1 MHRLLNKFMAYKI
14 LSLKW
19 RPAKFSEVVGQDH
32 ISKALSNAIKLDR
45 IAHAFTFSGPRGVG
59 KTSTARILAKELN
72 QVDNI
77 NESIDIIEMDAASNR
92 GIDEIRN
99 LRENVNYAP
108 SNGKYKIYIIDEA
121 HMLTKEAFNALLKTL
136 EEPPSHVIFI
146 FATTELYKMPE
157 TILSR
162 TQRYDFNRLSLECI
176 EKHLEFV
183 LKSEKI
189 KFDNESISKISEK
202 SDGSMRDALSILDQM
217 ICICD
222 NNITI
227 DKISVSIG
235 LVLDQ
240 NYFKILSLV
249 SIRNSAEL
257 FQLFDEIIASGISL
271 YDFIDGLNKFL
282 NKCILANSLKESHK
296 YTDFYKKYCS
306 YNIELEEIDLLRIM
320 EICLKFQSSLRQISQ
335 PRIAM
340 ESLLLKLSYLDKS
353 IDINKFFSNI
363 KKNDTY
369 EEYSKPKELIDEKQD
384 LKKNPLVNKNID
396 KSKNKPTEKK
406 NNLDKNYSKSIEAS
420 DENEKMNKN
429 SFTNKNK
436 DDSNDK
442 TDKNLIKKNQNDKI
456 DKELSIKKI
465 SDEWSNILSS
475 LSKSNIIHSL
485 EKVEIKELTS
495 KKIIILVCK
504 LNEFMFKNLLND
516 INLIQDSINKY
527 FNVNLSLELLL
538 KKDENPQK
546 TQSIEKEDTID
557 KDHPLFMDI
566 LNEFEGELIK

>member
-1 MHRLLNKFMAYKI
+1 MAYKI

-19 RPAKFSEVVGQDH
+19 RPSKFSEVVGQDH
-32 ISKALSNAIKLDR
+32 ISNALSNAIKLDR
-45 IAHAFTFSGPRGVG
+45 IAPAFTFSGPRGVG

-72 QVDNI
+72 QVNNI
-77 NESIDIIEMDAASNR
+77 NDSIDIIEMDAASNR

-176 EKHLEFV
+176 EEHLKFV

-189 KFDNESISKISEK
+189 KFDNESIAKISEK
-202 SDGSMRDALSILDQM
+202 SDGSMRDALSVLDQM
-217 ICICD
+217 ICVCD

-227 DKISVSIG
+227 DKISISLG

-249 SIRNSAEL
+249 SSRNSAEL
-257 FQLFDEIIASGISL
+257 FELFDKIISSGISL

-282 NKCILANSLKESHK
+282 NKCILANSLKGNHK
-296 YTDFYKKYCS
+296 YADFYKEYCS
-306 YNIELEEIDLLRIM
+306 FNIKLEEIDLLRIM
-320 EICLKFQSSLRQISQ
+320 EVCLKFQSSLRQISQ

-353 IDINKFFSNI
+353 VDINKFFSSI
-363 KKNDTY
+363 KKNNSPQEESNFKKKIIDDKNLNKSTENIPDKIDVESTEKLDDDKNSNKSTENIPDKIDAESTEKLDDDKNF
-369 EEYSKPKELIDEKQD
+369 EEYSK
-384 LKKNPLVNKNID
+384 
-396 KSKNKPTEKK
+396 K
-406 NNLDKNYSKSIEAS
+406 NNRKE
-420 DENEKMNKN
+420 
-429 SFTNKNK
+429 
-436 DDSNDK
+436 SNDK
-442 TDKNLIKKNQNDKI
+442 
-456 DKELSIKKI
+456 KI
-465 SDEWSNILSS
+465 SVKQVADEWNNLLSS
-475 LSKSNIIHSL
+475 MTKSNIIHSL
-485 EKVEIKELTS
+485 EKIEVKDLTPDKIVIEICE
-495 KKIIILVCK
+495 

-538 KKDENPQK
+538 KKNENLQSNQK
-546 TQSIEKEDTID
+546 VNNKETID
-557 KDHPLFMDI
+557 KDHPLFMDV

>member
-1 MHRLLNKFMAYKI
+1 MAYKI

-19 RPAKFSEVVGQDH
+19 RPSKFSEVVGQDH
-32 ISKALSNAIKLDR
+32 ISNALSNAIKLDR

-72 QVDNI
+72 KVDNI

-99 LRENVNYAP
+99 LRESVNYAP
-108 SNGKYKIYIIDEA
+108 ANGKYKIYIIDEA

-162 TQRYDFNRLSLECI
+162 TQRYDFNRLSLNCI
-176 EKHLEFV
+176 EEHLKFV
-183 LKSEKI
+183 LQSEKI
-189 KFDNESISKISEK
+189 KFDDESITKISEK
-202 SDGSMRDALSILDQM
+202 SDGSMRDALSVLDQM

-227 DKISVSIG
+227 DKISSPLG

-249 SIRNSAEL
+249 SSRNSAEL

-282 NKCILANSLKESHK
+282 NKCILANSLKESQK
-296 YTDFYKKYCS
+296 YTDFYKKYS
-306 YNIELEEIDLLRIM
+306 SHNIELEEIDLLRIM
-320 EICLKFQSSLRQISQ
+320 EVCLKFQSSLRQISQ

-353 IDINKFFSNI
+353 VDINKFFSNI
-363 KKNDTY
+363 KKNNIFQKD
-369 EEYSKPKELIDEKQD
+369 SNKKELIDNKKKS
-384 LKKNPLVNKNID
+384 KKNQIV
-396 KSKNKPTEKK
+396 
-406 NNLDKNYSKSIEAS
+406 
-420 DENEKMNKN
+420 
-429 SFTNKNK
+429 
-436 DDSNDK
+436 
-442 TDKNLIKKNQNDKI
+442 DKNLNDIEENISKDILNEKSHIESVDLYKNSEKIKKKEIDRDKIDKDLIKNKGEDKI
-456 DKELSIKKI
+456 DKELTIKHV

-475 LSKSNIIHSL
+475 LTKSNIIHSL

-495 KKIIILVCK
+495 KKIIIQVCE

-516 INLIQDSINKY
+516 ISLIEDSINKY

-538 KKDENPQK
+538 KKNENSQK
-546 TQSIEKEDTID
+546 IELVQKKDSID
-557 KDHPLFMDI
+557 KDHPLFMDV

>member
-1 MHRLLNKFMAYKI
+1 MAYKI

-19 RPAKFSEVVGQDH
+19 RPSNFSEVVGQDH
-32 ISKALSNAIKLDR
+32 ISNALSNAIKLDR

-72 QVDNI
+72 KVDNV

-99 LRENVNYAP
+99 LRESVNYAP
-108 SNGKYKIYIIDEA
+108 ANGKYKIYIIDEA

-162 TQRYDFNRLSLECI
+162 TQRYDFNRLSLSCI
-176 EKHLEFV
+176 KDHLRFV

-189 KFDNESISKISEK
+189 KFDDESIAKISEK
-202 SDGSMRDALSILDQM
+202 SDGSMRDALSVLDQM

-227 DKISVSIG
+227 DKISSSLG

-249 SIRNSAEL
+249 SSRNSAEL
-257 FQLFDEIIASGISL
+257 FQLFDEIIESGISL
-271 YDFIDGLNKFL
+271 YDFVDGLNKFL
-282 NKCILANSLKESHK
+282 NKCILANSLKESQK
-296 YTDFYKKYCS
+296 YANFYKDYCS
-306 YNIELEEIDLLRIM
+306 YNISLEEIDLLRIM
-320 EICLKFQSSLRQISQ
+320 EVCLKFQSSLRQISQ

-353 IDINKFFSNI
+353 VDINNFFSNI
-363 KKNDTY
+363 KNNNIYQKDSSSKKIIDNNKQSINNPIVDKTLNDLEQVPSEKVMVEKNHIQ
-369 EEYSKPKELIDEKQD
+369 SVKLS
-384 LKKNPLVNKNID
+384 NIED
-396 KSKNKPTEKK
+396 KV
-406 NNLDKNYSKSIEAS
+406 DKTS
-420 DENEKMNKN
+420 
-429 SFTNKNK
+429 NKNK
-436 DDSNDK
+436 EIDSDK
-442 TDKNLIKKNQNDKI
+442 TDTSLMKNNKENKINKGLTIKH
-456 DKELSIKKI
+456 I

-475 LSKSNIIHSL
+475 ITKSNIIHSL

-495 KKIIILVCK
+495 KKIIVQICE

-516 INLIQDSINKY
+516 IDLIQGSINKY
-527 FNVNLSLELLL
+527 FNVDLSLELVL
-538 KKDENPQK
+538 KKNENSQK
-546 TQSIEKEDTID
+546 TESVEKKDTID
-557 KDHPLFMDI
+557 KDHPLFMDV

>member
-1 MHRLLNKFMAYKI
+1 MAYKI

-19 RPAKFSEVVGQDH
+19 RPSKFSEVVGQEH
-32 ISKALSNAIKLDR
+32 ISHALSNAIKLDR

-72 QVDNI
+72 KVDNI

-99 LRENVNYAP
+99 LRESVNYAP
-108 SNGKYKIYIIDEA
+108 ANGKYKIYIIDEA

-162 TQRYDFNRLSLECI
+162 TQRYDFNRLSLNCI
-176 EKHLEFV
+176 EEHLKFV

-189 KFDNESISKISEK
+189 KFDDESITKISEK
-202 SDGSMRDALSILDQM
+202 SDGSMRDALSVLDQM

-227 DKISVSIG
+227 NKISSPLG

-249 SIRNSAEL
+249 SSRNSAEL
-257 FQLFDEIIASGISL
+257 FQLFDKIIASGISL

-282 NKCILANSLKESHK
+282 NKCILANSLKENQK
-296 YTDFYKKYCS
+296 YTNFYKKYCS

-353 IDINKFFSNI
+353 VDINKFFSNI
-363 KKNDTY
+363 KKNSIFQED
-369 EEYSKPKELIDEKQD
+369 SNKKELIDNKKKS
-384 LKKNPLVNKNID
+384 KKNQIVDKSSKNIEED
-396 KSKNKPTEKK
+396 ISKDIKVEK
-406 NNLDKNYSKSIEAS
+406 NHIESVDLLDKNSAKI
-420 DENEKMNKN
+420 
-429 SFTNKNK
+429 KNK
-436 DDSNDK
+436 EIDSNK
-442 TDKNLIKKNQNDKI
+442 TDKDLIKNNEEDKI
-456 DKELSIKKI
+456 DKELSIKHV

-475 LSKSNIIHSL
+475 LTKSNIIHSL
-485 EKVEIKELTS
+485 EKVEIKELTL
-495 KKIIILVCK
+495 KKIIIQVCD

-516 INLIQDSINKY
+516 TSLIEDSINKY

-538 KKDENPQK
+538 KKNKNSQK
-546 TQSIEKEDTID
+546 IQSVQKKNSID
-557 KDHPLFMDI
+557 KDHPLFMDV

>member
-1 MHRLLNKFMAYKI
+1 MAYKI

-19 RPAKFSEVVGQDH
+19 RPSKFSEVVGQDH
-32 ISKALSNAIKLDR
+32 ISNALSNAIKLDR
-45 IAHAFTFSGPRGVG
+45 IAPAFTFSGPRGVG

-72 QVDNI
+72 QVNNI
-77 NESIDIIEMDAASNR
+77 NDSIDIIEMDAASNR

-176 EKHLEFV
+176 EEHLKFV

-189 KFDNESISKISEK
+189 KFDNESVAKISEK
-202 SDGSMRDALSILDQM
+202 SDGSMRDALSVLDQM
-217 ICICD
+217 ICVCD

-227 DKISVSIG
+227 DKISISLG

-249 SIRNSAEL
+249 SSRNSAEL
-257 FQLFDEIIASGISL
+257 FELFDKIISSGISL

-282 NKCILANSLKESHK
+282 NKCILANSLKENHK
-296 YTDFYKKYCS
+296 YADFYKEYCS
-306 YNIELEEIDLLRIM
+306 FNIKLEEIDLLRIM
-320 EICLKFQSSLRQISQ
+320 EVCLKFQSSLRQISQ

-340 ESLLLKLSYLDKS
+340 EGLLLKLSYLDKS
-353 IDINKFFSNI
+353 VDINKFFSSI
-363 KKNDTY
+363 KKNNSPQ
-369 EEYSKPKELIDEKQD
+369 EESEFKKKIIDDKNLNKSTENISDKIDAESTEKLD
-384 LKKNPLVNKNID
+384 DDENLNKSTENIP
-396 KSKNKPTEKK
+396 NKIDAESTEKLDDDENFEEHSKK
-406 NNLDKNYSKSIEAS
+406 NNRKESI
-420 DENEKMNKN
+420 D
-429 SFTNKNK
+429 
-436 DDSNDK
+436 
-442 TDKNLIKKNQNDKI
+442 
-456 DKELSIKKI
+456 KKI
-465 SDEWSNILSS
+465 SVKQVTDEWNNLLSS
-475 LSKSNIIHSL
+475 MTKSNIIHSL
-485 EKVEIKELTS
+485 EKIEVKDLTS
-495 KKIIILVCK
+495 DKIVIEVCE

-527 FNVNLSLELLL
+527 FNVDLCLELLL
-538 KKDENPQK
+538 KKNENLQSNQK
-546 TQSIEKEDTID
+546 VNKKETID
-557 KDHPLFMDI
+557 KDHPLFMDV
-566 LNEFEGELIK
+566 LNELEGELIK

>member
-1 MHRLLNKFMAYKI
+1 MAYKI

-19 RPAKFSEVVGQDH
+19 RPTNFSEVVGQDH
-32 ISKALSNAIKLDR
+32 ISNALSNAIKLDR

-72 QVDNI
+72 KVDNV

-99 LRENVNYAP
+99 LRESVNYAP
-108 SNGKYKIYIIDEA
+108 ANGKYKIYIIDEA

-176 EKHLEFV
+176 EEHLKFV

-189 KFDNESISKISEK
+189 KFDNESIAKISEK
-202 SDGSMRDALSILDQM
+202 SDGSMRDALSVLDQM
-217 ICICD
+217 ICVCD

-227 DKISVSIG
+227 DKISISLG

-249 SIRNSAEL
+249 SSRNSAEL
-257 FQLFDEIIASGISL
+257 FELFDKIISSGISL

-282 NKCILANSLKESHK
+282 NKCILANSLKESQKHA
-296 YTDFYKKYCS
+296 DFYKNYCS
-306 YNIELEEIDLLRIM
+306 YNINLEEIDLLRIM

-340 ESLLLKLSYLDKS
+340 ESLLLKLAYLDKS
-353 IDINKFFSNI
+353 VDINNFFSNI
-363 KKNDTY
+363 KN
-369 EEYSKPKELIDEKQD
+369 
-384 LKKNPLVNKNID
+384 NNI
-396 KSKNKPTEKK
+396 
-406 NNLDKNYSKSIEAS
+406 Y
-420 DENEKMNKN
+420 
-429 SFTNKNK
+429 
-436 DDSNDK
+436 
-442 TDKNLIKKNQNDKI
+442 QG
-456 DKELSIKKI
+456 
-465 SDEWSNILSS
+465 SS
-475 LSKSNIIHSL
+475 
-485 EKVEIKELTS
+485 S
-495 KKIIILVCK
+495 KK
-504 LNEFMFKNLLND
+504 
-516 INLIQDSINKY
+516 KY
-527 FNVNLSLELLL
+527 
-538 KKDENPQK
+538 
-546 TQSIEKEDTID
+546 
-557 KDHPLFMDI
+557 
-566 LNEFEGELIK
+566 

>member
-1 MHRLLNKFMAYKI
+1 MAYKI

-19 RPAKFSEVVGQDH
+19 RPSNFSEVVGQDH
-32 ISKALSNAIKLDR
+32 ISNALSNAIKLDR

-72 QVDNI
+72 KVDNV

-99 LRENVNYAP
+99 LRESVNYAP
-108 SNGKYKIYIIDEA
+108 ANGKYKIYIIDEA

-136 EEPPSHVIFI
+136 EEPPSNVIFI

-162 TQRYDFNRLSLECI
+162 TQRYDFNRLSLSCI
-176 EKHLEFV
+176 KDHLRFV

-189 KFDNESISKISEK
+189 KFDDESIAKISEK
-202 SDGSMRDALSILDQM
+202 SDGSMRDALSVLDQM

-227 DKISVSIG
+227 DKISSSLG

-249 SIRNSAEL
+249 SSRNSAEL
-257 FQLFDEIIASGISL
+257 FQLFDEIIESGISL
-271 YDFIDGLNKFL
+271 YDFVDGLNKFL
-282 NKCILANSLKESHK
+282 NKCILANSLKESQK
-296 YTDFYKKYCS
+296 YANFYKDYCS
-306 YNIELEEIDLLRIM
+306 YNISLEEIDLLRIM
-320 EICLKFQSSLRQISQ
+320 EVCLKFQSSLRQISQ

-353 IDINKFFSNI
+353 VDINDFFSNI
-363 KKNDTY
+363 KNNNIYQKDSSSKEFIDNNKQSINNPIVDKNLNDLGQVH
-369 EEYSKPKELIDEKQD
+369 SKKVMVEKNHIQSVK
-384 LKKNPLVNKNID
+384 LSNIEDKVD
-396 KSKNKPTEKK
+396 KS
-406 NNLDKNYSKSIEAS
+406 S
-420 DENEKMNKN
+420 
-429 SFTNKNK
+429 NKNK
-436 DDSNDK
+436 EIDSDK
-442 TDKNLIKKNQNDKI
+442 TDTSLMKNNKEDKI
-456 DKELSIKKI
+456 NKGLTIKHI
-465 SDEWSNILSS
+465 SDEWNNILSS
-475 LSKSNIIHSL
+475 ITKSNIIHSL

-495 KKIIILVCK
+495 KKIIVQICE

-516 INLIQDSINKY
+516 IDLIQGSINKY
-527 FNVNLSLELLL
+527 FNVDLSLELVL
-538 KKDENPQK
+538 KKNENSQK
-546 TQSIEKEDTID
+546 TESVEKKDTID
-557 KDHPLFMDI
+557 KDHPLFMDV

>member
-1 MHRLLNKFMAYKI
+1 MNYI
-14 LSLKW
+14 VLSRKW
-19 RPAKFSEVVGQDH
+19 RPKNFDQVVGQDH
-32 ISKALSNAIKLDR
+32 VTKILINAISANKVSHSYL
-45 IAHAFTFSGPRGVG
+45 FSGPRGVG
-59 KTSTARILAKELN
+59 KTTVARILALKLN
-72 QVDNI
+72 NI
-77 NESIDIIEMDAASNR
+77 ESLDKSLDIIELDGASNR
-92 GIDEIRN
+92 GIDEIRQIKESV
-99 LRENVNYAP
+99 RYAP
-108 SNGKYKIYIIDEA
+108 SEGKHKIFIIDEA

-162 TQRYDFNRLSLECI
+162 TQRYDFNRLSLNCI
-176 EKHLEFV
+176 EEHLKFV

-189 KFDNESISKISEK
+189 KFDDESITKISEK
-202 SDGSMRDALSILDQM
+202 SDGSMRDALSVLDQM

-227 DKISVSIG
+227 NKISSSLG

-249 SIRNSAEL
+249 SSRNSAEL
-257 FQLFDEIIASGISL
+257 FQLFDKIIASGISL

-282 NKCILANSLKESHK
+282 NKCILANSLKENQK
-296 YTDFYKKYCS
+296 YTNFYKKYCS

-353 IDINKFFSNI
+353 VDINKFFSNI
-363 KKNDTY
+363 KKNSIFQED
-369 EEYSKPKELIDEKQD
+369 SNKKELIDNKKKS
-384 LKKNPLVNKNID
+384 KKNQIVDKSSKNIEED
-396 KSKNKPTEKK
+396 ISKDIKVEK
-406 NNLDKNYSKSIEAS
+406 NHIESVDLLDKNSAKI
-420 DENEKMNKN
+420 
-429 SFTNKNK
+429 KNK
-436 DDSNDK
+436 EIDSNK
-442 TDKNLIKKNQNDKI
+442 TDKDLIKNNEEDKI
-456 DKELSIKKI
+456 DKELSIKHV

-475 LSKSNIIHSL
+475 LTKSNIIHSL
-485 EKVEIKELTS
+485 EKVKIKELTS
-495 KKIIILVCK
+495 KKIIIQVCD

-516 INLIQDSINKY
+516 TSLIEDSINKY
-527 FNVNLSLELLL
+527 FNVNLSLEFLL
-538 KKDENPQK
+538 KKNENSQK
-546 TQSIEKEDTID
+546 IQSVQKKDSID
-557 KDHPLFMDI
+557 KDHPLFMDV

>member
-1 MHRLLNKFMAYKI
+1 MAYKI

-19 RPAKFSEVVGQDH
+19 RPSNFSEVVGQDH
-32 ISKALSNAIKLDR
+32 ISNALSNAIKLDR

-72 QVDNI
+72 KVDNV

-99 LRENVNYAP
+99 LRESVNYAP
-108 SNGKYKIYIIDEA
+108 ANGKYKIYIIDEA

-162 TQRYDFNRLSLECI
+162 TQRYDFNRLSLSCI
-176 EKHLEFV
+176 KDHLRFV

-189 KFDNESISKISEK
+189 KFDDESIAKISEK
-202 SDGSMRDALSILDQM
+202 SDGSMRDALSVLDQM

-227 DKISVSIG
+227 DKISSSLG

-249 SIRNSAEL
+249 SSRNSAEL
-257 FQLFDEIIASGISL
+257 FQLFDEIIESGISL
-271 YDFIDGLNKFL
+271 YDFVDGLNKFL
-282 NKCILANSLKESHK
+282 NKCILANSLKESQK
-296 YTDFYKKYCS
+296 YANFYKDYCS
-306 YNIELEEIDLLRIM
+306 YNISLEEIDLLRIM
-320 EICLKFQSSLRQISQ
+320 EVCLKFQSSLRQISQ

-353 IDINKFFSNI
+353 VDINNFFSNI
-363 KKNDTY
+363 KNNNIYQKDSSSKKIIDNNKQSINNPIVDKTLNDLEQVHSKKVMVEKNHVQSVKLSNI
-369 EEYSKPKELIDEKQD
+369 EDE
-384 LKKNPLVNKNID
+384 V
-396 KSKNKPTEKK
+396 
-406 NNLDKNYSKSIEAS
+406 DKNS
-420 DENEKMNKN
+420 
-429 SFTNKNK
+429 NKNK
-436 DDSNDK
+436 EIDSDK
-442 TDKNLIKKNQNDKI
+442 TDTSLMKNNKEDKI
-456 DKELSIKKI
+456 NKGLTIKHI

-475 LSKSNIIHSL
+475 ITKSNIIHSL

-495 KKIIILVCK
+495 KKIIVQICE

-516 INLIQDSINKY
+516 IDLIEGSINKY
-527 FNVNLSLELLL
+527 FNVDLSLELVL
-538 KKDENPQK
+538 KKNENSQK
-546 TQSIEKEDTID
+546 TESVEKKDTID
-557 KDHPLFMDI
+557 KDHPLFMDV
-566 LNEFEGELIK
+566 

>member
-1 MHRLLNKFMAYKI
+1 MAYKI

-19 RPAKFSEVVGQDH
+19 RPSNFSEVVGQDH
-32 ISKALSNAIKLDR
+32 ISNALSNAIKLDR

-72 QVDNI
+72 KVDNV

-99 LRENVNYAP
+99 LRESVNYAP
-108 SNGKYKIYIIDEA
+108 ANGKYKIYIIDEA

-136 EEPPSHVIFI
+136 EEPPSNVIFI

-162 TQRYDFNRLSLECI
+162 TQRYDFNRLSLSCI
-176 EKHLEFV
+176 KDHLRFV

-189 KFDNESISKISEK
+189 KFDDESIAKISEK
-202 SDGSMRDALSILDQM
+202 SDGSMRDALSVLDQM

-227 DKISVSIG
+227 DKISSSLG

-249 SIRNSAEL
+249 SSRNSAEL
-257 FQLFDEIIASGISL
+257 FQLFDEIIESGISL
-271 YDFIDGLNKFL
+271 YDFVDGLNKFL
-282 NKCILANSLKESHK
+282 NKCILANSLKESQK
-296 YTDFYKKYCS
+296 YANFYKDYCS
-306 YNIELEEIDLLRIM
+306 YNISLEEIDLLRIM
-320 EICLKFQSSLRQISQ
+320 EVCLKFQSSLRQISQ

-353 IDINKFFSNI
+353 VDINDFFSNI
-363 KKNDTY
+363 KNNNIYQKDSSSKKIIDNNKQSINNPIVDKTLNDLEQVPSEKVMVEKNHIQ
-369 EEYSKPKELIDEKQD
+369 SVKLS
-384 LKKNPLVNKNID
+384 NIEDKVD
-396 KSKNKPTEKK
+396 KS
-406 NNLDKNYSKSIEAS
+406 S
-420 DENEKMNKN
+420 
-429 SFTNKNK
+429 NKNK
-436 DDSNDK
+436 EIDSDK
-442 TDKNLIKKNQNDKI
+442 TDTSLMKNNKEDKI
-456 DKELSIKKI
+456 NKGLTIKHI

-475 LSKSNIIHSL
+475 ITKSNIIHSL

-495 KKIIILVCK
+495 KKIIVQICE

-516 INLIQDSINKY
+516 IDLIQGSINKY
-527 FNVNLSLELLL
+527 FNVDLSLELVL
-538 KKDENPQK
+538 KKNENSQK
-546 TQSIEKEDTID
+546 TESVEKKDTID
-557 KDHPLFMDI
+557 KDHPLFMDV

>member
-1 MHRLLNKFMAYKI
+1 MAYKI

-19 RPAKFSEVVGQDH
+19 RPSKFSEVVGQEH
-32 ISKALSNAIKLDR
+32 ISNALSNAIKLDR

-72 QVDNI
+72 KVDNI

-99 LRENVNYAP
+99 LRESVNYAP
-108 SNGKYKIYIIDEA
+108 ANGKYKIYIIDEA

-162 TQRYDFNRLSLECI
+162 TQRYDFNRLSLNCI
-176 EKHLEFV
+176 EEHLKFV

-189 KFDNESISKISEK
+189 KFDDESITKISEK
-202 SDGSMRDALSILDQM
+202 SDGSMRDALSVLDQM

-227 DKISVSIG
+227 NKISSPLG

-249 SIRNSAEL
+249 SSRNSAEL
-257 FQLFDEIIASGISL
+257 FQLFDKIIASGISL

-282 NKCILANSLKESHK
+282 NKCILANSLKENKK
-296 YTDFYKKYCS
+296 YTNFYKKYCS

-353 IDINKFFSNI
+353 VDINKFFSNI
-363 KKNDTY
+363 KKNSIFQED
-369 EEYSKPKELIDEKQD
+369 SNKKELIDNKKKS
-384 LKKNPLVNKNID
+384 KKNQIVDKSLKNIEED
-396 KSKNKPTEKK
+396 ISKDIEVEK
-406 NNLDKNYSKSIEAS
+406 NHIESVNLLDKNSAKI
-420 DENEKMNKN
+420 
-429 SFTNKNK
+429 KNK
-436 DDSNDK
+436 EIDSNK
-442 TDKNLIKKNQNDKI
+442 TDKDLIKNNEEDKI
-456 DKELSIKKI
+456 DKELSIKHV

-475 LSKSNIIHSL
+475 LTKSNIIHSL

-495 KKIIILVCK
+495 KKIIIQVCD

-516 INLIQDSINKY
+516 TSLIEDSINKY

-538 KKDENPQK
+538 KKNKNSQK
-546 TQSIEKEDTID
+546 IQSVQKKDSID
-557 KDHPLFMDI
+557 KDHPLFMDV

>member
-1 MHRLLNKFMAYKI
+1 MAYKI

-19 RPAKFSEVVGQDH
+19 RPSKFSEVVGQEH
-32 ISKALSNAIKLDR
+32 ISHALSNAIKLDR

-72 QVDNI
+72 KVDNI

-99 LRENVNYAP
+99 LRESVNYAP
-108 SNGKYKIYIIDEA
+108 ANGKYKIYIIDEA

-162 TQRYDFNRLSLECI
+162 TQRYDFNRLSLNCI
-176 EKHLEFV
+176 EEHLKFV

-189 KFDNESISKISEK
+189 KFDDESITKISEK
-202 SDGSMRDALSILDQM
+202 SDGSMRDALSVLDQM

-227 DKISVSIG
+227 NKISSPLG

-249 SIRNSAEL
+249 SSRNSAEL
-257 FQLFDEIIASGISL
+257 FQLFDKIIASGISL

-282 NKCILANSLKESHK
+282 NKCILANSLKENKK
-296 YTDFYKKYCS
+296 YTNFYKKYCS

-353 IDINKFFSNI
+353 VDINKFFSNI
-363 KKNDTY
+363 KKNSIFQED
-369 EEYSKPKELIDEKQD
+369 SNKKELIDNKKKS
-384 LKKNPLVNKNID
+384 KKNQIVDKSLKNIEED
-396 KSKNKPTEKK
+396 ISKDIEVEK
-406 NNLDKNYSKSIEAS
+406 NHIESVNLLDKNSAKI
-420 DENEKMNKN
+420 
-429 SFTNKNK
+429 KNK
-436 DDSNDK
+436 EIDSNK
-442 TDKNLIKKNQNDKI
+442 TDKDLIKNNEEDKI
-456 DKELSIKKI
+456 DKELSIKHV

-475 LSKSNIIHSL
+475 LTKSNIIHSL

-495 KKIIILVCK
+495 KKIIIQVCD

-516 INLIQDSINKY
+516 TSLIEDSINKY

-538 KKDENPQK
+538 KKNKNSQK
-546 TQSIEKEDTID
+546 IQSVQKKDSID
-557 KDHPLFMDI
+557 KDHPLFMDV